1 MDSFP
6 ETIPDLLRRRAA
18 DAASGPWLFFGAD
31 SWTLADVVGQ
41 ADRFA
46 VGLADRGVGRQDRV
60 ALLLGNTP
68 ETLFAWFGAN
78 LLGAIAAPVHAA
90 SKPPEIAALLRLTTP
105 RVVVVADEH
114 RPAAQ
119 AALDGLEPGARP
131 ELAAPRDL
139 ATAGGGA
146 PRVDVRPDDIA
157 VLLATSGTTG
167 APKAV
172 AQTHRTYALT
182 AEAFPWWLGLGASD
196 RLLTALPLSHVNA
209 QAYSTMGALGA
220 GAGLALLPRFSAS
233 GFFDEARRLGATQFN
248 AVGAMI
254 HILLKGEPRP
264 ADRAHS
270 VRLAY
275 TALALPQA
283 QHRAFEDRFGL
294 AMTVGYGLSES

>member
-68 ETLFAWFGAN
+68 ETLFARFGAN

-139 ATAGGGA
+139 ATAG
-146 PRVDVRPDDIA
+146 
-157 VLLATSGTTG
+157 SG